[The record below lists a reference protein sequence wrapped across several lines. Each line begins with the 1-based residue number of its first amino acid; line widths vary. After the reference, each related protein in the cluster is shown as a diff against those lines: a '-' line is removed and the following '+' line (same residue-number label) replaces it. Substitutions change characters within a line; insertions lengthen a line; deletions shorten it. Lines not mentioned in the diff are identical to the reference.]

1 MNFSLLGK
9 LKKPG
14 VTPAFLLVIFGNLWI
29 WRIFEDNLLVAVCVV
44 LSSLILYKSIKAGE
58 FKKVL
63 ILLVFILFV
72 FQLNKTELRSLTYL
86 TQQQKVFQLQRLNEH
101 PPVSIA
107 LGGKTIWIPL
117 ANWMEKRPEALILY
131 RIQENLSG
139 VFSPNLYFFAN
150 HPNERVGIKE
160 HEKFPY
166 ILLPFFIIGFL
177 NLNFRKNLHSLASF
191 LFAPILLM
199 GLIGTQIDVEPI
211 TLFPL
216 IVVCSVFGIEYVWGI
231 VSKLKF
237 WSIKI
242 ITAGTFLFFYI
253 LIFLQSFLFDRL

>member
-131 RIQENLSG
+131 RVQENLSG

-166 ILLPFFIIGFL
+166 ILLPFFVIGL
-177 NLNFRKNLHSLASF
+177 LGINFRKNARLVVVNL
-191 LFAPILLM
+191 LAPIS
-199 GLIGTQIDVEPI
+199 LIAFVGTYVDVEPI
-211 TLFPL
+211 TLFPFMA
-216 IVVCSVFGIEYVWGI
+216 VCSVLGLEYVWEK

-237 WSIKI
+237 RRIEKLASSAFI
-242 ITAGTFLFFYI
+242 
-253 LIFLQSFLFDRL
+253 